1 MRQFCQAF
9 VQVLGPV
16 IAQQQ
21 MTHTDQTL
29 FKCHDFFVWSSC
41 NTRGHSM
48 KLCYPDSRVTARQF
62 FSPVRVVQLWNK
74 LSEKVVSASSVSAST
89 SRLNSM

>member
-9 VQVLGPV
+9 VQVLGSV

-29 FKCHDFFVWSSC
+29 FKCHDF
-41 NTRGHSM
+41 
-48 KLCYPDSRVTARQF
+48 LCGRHAILEVTVRNCAIRIPELLLVNSFPLFALSNYGINCQKKWYQPAVSVLLYRV
-62 FSPVRVVQLWNK
+62 
-74 LSEKVVSASSVSAST
+74 
-89 SRLNSM
+89 